1 MTTGVSCHSG
11 SRHSTTE
18 NKWSYT
24 HLMMLLRSNSNSS
37 CAATRTTT
45 TTRTRLVHQVS
56 RHSCYY
62 CTTTTTDTSTQN
74 IHNIENHY
82 ELTEEDERMVD
93 RMKEWVSV
101 YKKAIVPKSVHDGKD
116 VSLWMKKMRQ
126 RRDVLRAEDVLKLE
140 EAGMVWEWNTVEAK
154 WFANFHLA
162 REFLEMHGDDERDAF
177 VDPDQ
182 HGRPFH
188 HEERSDWVEA
198 SRWLCRQRE
207 LYRKQKL
214 NLMQV
219 YLLKRVLGVR
229 LVRQYS
235 KKRRNMHEKIREVD
249 REFLLLH
256 NNRSGS
262 E

>member
-1 MTTGVSCHSG
+1 MVVCCSNVILYCH
-11 SRHSTTE
+11 
-18 NKWSYT
+18 
-24 HLMMLLRSNSNSS
+24 
-37 CAATRTTT
+37 
-45 TTRTRLVHQVS
+45 TTRYSSTNSIDAVVDGTKRTVPHAHLRHVMETVRRKTSMVVHQMMMS
-56 RHSCYY
+56 RHSCS
-62 CTTTTTDTSTQN
+62 CTAHENNITTTAT
-74 IHNIENHY
+74 Y
-82 ELTEEDERMVD
+82 ELTEEDERMVE
-93 RMKEWVSV
+93 RMKDWVSV
-101 YKKAIVPKSVHDGKD
+101 YKKAIVPKSVHDGKEL
-116 VSLWMKKMRQ
+116 SLWMKRMRQ
-126 RRDVLRAEDVLKLE
+126 RRDVLGMEDIVKLE

-162 REFLEMHGDDERDAF
+162 REFLEMHGDDERGAF

-182 HGRPFH
+182 EGRPFY

-229 LVRQYS
+229 LVRQDS
-235 KKRRNMHEKIREVD
+235 KKRRNVHEKIREVD
-249 REFLLLH
+249 REFLLS
-256 NNRSGS
+256 NNSDTS